1 MRFFRKRRR
10 PPVPRGRK
18 VVIMLTLKELR
29 NMVEEAK
36 IEERVPSVRALLE
49 SGSPIVVK
57 EVLSGQTEISVYQN
71 GLVLYRV
78 GNRATVFPLHPC
90 GDYIYDSAMAHIE
103 NIKADFF
110 EDENWYIRLLLEGE
124 DRLAKNQDV
133 RIGKKTISY
142 SCIAED
148 WEVLAIEDMLLEQLI
163 ERDTIEE
170 ILVLLTDNQRY
181 VVTRHYLNDVA
192 QKQIARELGVTNQ
205 AVSDMIRK
213 GICRIRR
220 EYGMDGRKAKK
231 GGKK

>member
-29 NMVEEAK
+29 SIVEEAK

-57 EVLSGQTEISVYQN
+57 EILSGQTEISVYQN
-71 GLVLYRV
+71 GRVLYRV

-110 EDENWYIRLLLEGE
+110 EGTFGNLPGSIIDN
-124 DRLAKNQDV
+124 
-133 RIGKKTISY
+133 ISKY
-142 SCIAED
+142 TS
-148 WEVLAIEDMLLEQLI
+148 
-163 ERDTIEE
+163 
-170 ILVLLTDNQRY
+170 ILCKYTFN
-181 VVTRHYLNDVA
+181 LN
-192 QKQIARELGVTNQ
+192 
-205 AVSDMIRK
+205 
-213 GICRIRR
+213 RIR
-220 EYGMDGRKAKK
+220 YF
-231 GGKK
+231 